1 MKSCYFISLL
11 VVHILS
17 CTYIHAKEREHTV
30 QGYAM
35 DSFTGQNLPGVSM
48 VLMTADS
55 VVIDT
60 TTTLNYPD
68 FPDFTGMYQFSIKRV
83 GKYIIKATC
92 IGYETAYM
100 NFSLRSNRENAII
113 LKPIRMVSKTQEL
126 PEVVVKATK
135 IKMIYSGDT
144 IIYNADAFKLAE
156 GSMLDGLIRK
166 LPGASI
172 DNNGQITV
180 NGRYV
185 ESLLV
190 NGREFFQG
198 NPKVALENL
207 PAYTVDKVKVYNK
220 QGAASQLMNRDMDDY
235 SYVMDVRLK
244 KEYAVGYLGNVIAG
258 VGTHNRYNLQSL
270 CTRFS
275 EKENLSAFVNVNNLN
290 DSRRSGFDE
299 AWKAAMQSGGLTSR
313 KSTGIN
319 YTHNFSKDSYIQSS
333 NSYSHTDTDKQTET
347 NSQTFLGASDAF
359 THDVNLSQKKQE
371 HWQTNNSLWIQKTEF
386 YNISRLTADY
396 AKGRNWGSQ
405 QAETAGGMMTL
416 NSLLSQ
422 SQGDTRDFS
431 FQMSTE
437 NGIRLV
443 ADMLRVSA
451 SLNYSNRKKT
461 DFSLYD
467 LRYTDG
473 VTPRDYRRTYMTA
486 PAQNLSTGME
496 ISYDYCWGW
505 QQLRPFYRYNYQYDK
520 DLRELFRLEQMAV
533 SDSMRIDLLPST
545 ARELYDMLDSPN
557 SYDYRKSV
565 HNHTLGLAYT
575 NNFNQEGLNGL
586 LTIELPMRW
595 NSHRLNAIRVNEQKV
610 SRRALFFEP
619 LLFFRI
625 MPLGYWA
632 SLTVHYSS
640 EIPNL
645 VYLTDF
651 RDDSDPLRV
660 KLGNGNLGNTH
671 YLDVKM
677 EFKREWL
684 DQRVFYS
691 NFNYRTT
698 YHAVAYGL
706 VFDKQTGIT
715 TTRPESV
722 DGNWFVNGDLGITT
736 PIGKKKLFTLDNK
749 IRPEYIHSVD
759 LAHVSG
765 DNSNRR
771 SVVKTWSLSDEL
783 KLDYR
788 QNDKAAGD
796 FHVRIRWNHI
806 TSDMTDFASISAVD
820 LSLGVSATIDLPWKI
835 QMVTDVDDY
844 LHRGYHTSGMNTN
857 ELVWNASLTKSLLNG
872 KLLFS
877 LSAYDILGQISNHTY
892 RLDAQGRTE
901 TWTNTIPRF
910 AMLSISWRFNKNPKK
925 RR

>member
-1 MKSCYFISLL
+1 MRLFGY
-11 VVHILS
+11 IL
-17 CTYIHAKEREHTV
+17 ILGLIMGINPVMAKEREHTV

-144 IIYNADAFKLAE
+144 IIYNADAFKLVE

-166 LPGASI
+166 LPGACI

-244 KEYAVGYLGNVIAG
+244 KEYAVGYLGNIIAG
-258 VGTHNRYNLQSL
+258 AGIHSRYNLQSL

-275 EKENLSAFVNVNNLN
+275 EKENLSAFLNVNNLN
-290 DSRRSGFDE
+290 DSRRSGFDK

-313 KSTGIN
+313 KSVGIN

-359 THDVNLSQKKQE
+359 AHAFNVSQKKQK
-371 HWQTNNSLWIQKTEF
+371 HWQTNNSLWIQKADF
-386 YNISRLTADY
+386 YSISRLAVDY
-396 AKGRNWGSQ
+396 AKGQNWGSQ
-405 QAETAGGMMTL
+405 QTETAEGLVLL
-416 NSLLSQ
+416 NSLLNQ

-431 FQMSTE
+431 FQMSME

-443 ADMLRVSA
+443 ADMLLVNA
-451 SLNYSNRKKT
+451 NLNYSNRKQT

-467 LRYTDG
+467 LRYTNG
-473 VTPRDYRRTYMTA
+473 VTPRDYRRTYMTT
-486 PAQNLSTGME
+486 PVQNLNSG
-496 ISYDYCWGW
+496 IKIGYAYCWGW
-505 QQLRPFYRYNYQYDK
+505 QTIRPSYHYDYQYSK
-520 DLRELFRLEQMAV
+520 DRRQMLRLEQMAV
-533 SDSMRIDLLPST
+533 NDSIRIDILPST
-545 ARELYDMLDSPN
+545 VRELKSMLDLPN
-557 SYDYRKSV
+557 SYVYRKSV
-565 HNHTLGLAYT
+565 HSHTLGLEYT
-575 NNFNQEGLNGL
+575 NNFSQEGLNGML
-586 LTIELPMRW
+586 KIELPLKW
-595 NSHRLNAIRVNEQKV
+595 NSQRLDGFRVNEQQV
-610 SRRALFFEP
+610 SRHTIFFEP
-619 LLFFRI
+619 LFFIRI

-632 SLTVHYSS
+632 CLTVHHSS
-640 EIPNL
+640 EMPELI
-645 VYLTDF
+645 YLSDF
-651 RDDSDPLRV
+651 RDDSDLLRV
-660 KLGNGNLGNTH
+660 KLGNGELKNIH
-671 YLDVKM
+671 HLDVKI
-677 EFKREWL
+677 EFKREWQN
-684 DQRVFYS
+684 QRVFYS

-698 YHAVAYGL
+698 KHAVAYGL
-706 VFDKQTGIT
+706 VFDKRTGIT

-722 DGNWFVNGDLGITT
+722 DGNWFVNGDLGFTS
-736 PIGKKKLFTLDNK
+736 PIGKKKLFTFDNK
-749 IRPEYIHSVD
+749 IRPEFLHSVD
-759 LAHVSG
+759 LAHVAD
-765 DNSNRR
+765 DNSNRS
-771 SVVKTWSLSDEL
+771 SVVKTLALVDEL

-788 QNDKAAGD
+788 QNDKASAD
-796 FHVRIRWNHI
+796 FHARVRWNHI
-806 TSDMTDFASISAVD
+806 TSNMTDFASISAVD
-820 LSLGVSATIDLPWKI
+820 FSLGVSATIDLPWKM
-835 QMVTDVDDY
+835 QMTTDLDHY
-844 LHRGYHTSGMNTN
+844 FHRGYHTSAMNTN
-857 ELVWNASLTKSLLNG
+857 ELVWNTSLTKSLLKG

-877 LSAYDILGQISNHTY
+877 LYAYDILGQISNHTY
-892 RLDAQGRTE
+892 RFDAQGRTE
-901 TWTNTIPRF
+901 IWTNTIPRY